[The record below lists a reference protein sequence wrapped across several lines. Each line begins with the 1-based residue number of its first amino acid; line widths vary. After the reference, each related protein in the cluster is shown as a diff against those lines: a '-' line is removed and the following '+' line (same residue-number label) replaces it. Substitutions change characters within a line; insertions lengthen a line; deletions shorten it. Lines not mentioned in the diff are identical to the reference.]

1 MFTALRY
8 KFTLF
13 VLNRCRHSQGKAD
26 DELQTAI
33 NFSRITLLHRPNQSL
48 SKLFDTL
55 QWATLIVFPF
65 YSILTH
71 QNCDLTNHHGMQFRL
86 APHINEMFD
95 VNLGEVG
102 LDLCFDVVVNGF
114 ELPV

>member
-1 MFTALRY
+1 MGNPHCL
-8 KFTLF
+8 
-13 VLNRCRHSQGKAD
+13 
-26 DELQTAI
+26 
-33 NFSRITLLHRPNQSL
+33 
-48 SKLFDTL
+48 
-55 QWATLIVFPF
+55 PF

-102 LDLCFDVVVNGF
+102 LDLCFDVVVNRYVVWNCNLKCVF
-114 ELPV
+114 R